1 MPFRSKGH
9 LTNFAVY
16 FFETYPISSVI
27 SLTKQNTY
35 TMAISK
41 LEQLFDLLKSKP
53 KKRLV
58 AAFANDAH
66 TIEAVHAAV
75 EKGIIDASLTGDE
88 INIRKICQEH
98 GFDSSRF
105 EIFNEPDEQKA
116 ASLAVQLIN
125 QGNANLLMKG
135 SLSTDKY
142 MRAILN
148 KEKGLCNEG
157 AVLSHV
163 TVMEFPTHPK
173 LLTLGDVAI
182 IPLPDFK
189 QKLKIIDYMVKT
201 AKAIGVEKPKVA
213 VIAATE
219 QMLAGMSACVDGAML
234 AKMSDRGQ
242 IAGCIVDGPLSL
254 DCAIDPESVQLKKV
268 TGPVAGDADCLL
280 FPSIEAGNVFFK
292 GSTKLAG
299 AELAAFVA
307 GARVPCVLTSRGD
320 SALTKTYSIALAAL
334 LA

>member
-1 MPFRSKGH
+1 M
-9 LTNFAVY
+9 TI
-16 FFETYPISSVI
+16 T
-27 SLTKQNTY
+27 
-35 TMAISK
+35 K
-41 LEQLFDLLKSKP
+41 LEQIFDLLKSKQ
-53 KKRLV
+53 KRRLV
-58 AAFANDAH
+58 AAYANDAH
-66 TIEAVHAAV
+66 TIEAVYAAV
-75 EKGIIDASLTGDE
+75 NKGIIDATLTGDE
-88 INIRKICQEH
+88 SNIRKICQDH
-98 GFDSSRF
+98 GYDVSSF
-105 EIFNEPDEQKA
+105 EIVHEPNEIKA

-125 QGNANLLMKG
+125 EGKANLLMKG

-157 AVLSHV
+157 AVLSHI
-163 TVMEFPTHPK
+163 TVMEFAAYHK
-173 LLTLGDVAI
+173 LLTISDVAI

-189 QKLKIIDYMVKT
+189 QKLRIIDYMVKVS
-201 AKAIGVEKPKVA
+201 KAIGVEKPKVA

-219 QMLAGMSACVDGAML
+219 QMLAGMPACVDGAML

-242 IAGCIVDGPLSL
+242 IQGCIVDGPLSL
-254 DCAIDPESVQLKKV
+254 DCAIDKESVEIKKV

-280 FPSIEAGNVFFK
+280 FPNIEAGNVFFK
-292 GSTKLAG
+292 GGTKLAG